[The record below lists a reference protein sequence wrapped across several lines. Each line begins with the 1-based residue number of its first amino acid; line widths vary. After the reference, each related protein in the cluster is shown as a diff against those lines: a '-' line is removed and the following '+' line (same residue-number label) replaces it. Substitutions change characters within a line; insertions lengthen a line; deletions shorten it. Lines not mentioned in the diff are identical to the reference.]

1 LRERWT
7 KEQLEYFINVYP
19 VDEKLRQWLTP
30 NAVAE
35 WLEVTYQ
42 TLINWRRKFD
52 ETGDRTKYPP
62 YHQGPDLVPSWARG
76 DDGLQKPLSRRRR
89 VDASFGRRF
98 DPVLYD
104 RNEIVQW
111 LRAILKAKIDVYKED

>member
-1 LRERWT
+1 
-7 KEQLEYFINVYP
+7 
-19 VDEKLRQWLTP
+19 
-30 NAVAE
+30 
-35 WLEVTYQ
+35 
-42 TLINWRRKFD
+42 
-52 ETGDRTKYPP
+52 
-62 YHQGPDLVPSWARG
+62 VPSWARG

-111 LRAILKAKIDVYKED
+111 LRATLKAKISVYIEE